1 MRLEAAKVNITVN
14 QKSITAVFNDN
25 KVNNE
30 LLITFNA
37 IIDEELKKENPDFDI
52 IDECANAIN
61 EIHNEQS
68 IVPAVRLILTKK
80 QVMKYCRHRAHSN
93 NTMKTI
99 VAACMV
105 LIIAGATAYN
115 TSPAFAQ
122 NVKSFFAT
130 VISTLQNA
138 SADTQNDNSKVLSI
152 YASLP
157 DTAKK
162 VVRSV
167 DDVDVSQIKIIAVTS
182 DAEYSVSPSKCKI
195 TKTIE
200 HTDKGSFVVVAVSY
214 EGCACT
220 IAFEMEG

>member
-1 MRLEAAKVNITVN
+1 MNITVN

-52 IDECANAIN
+52 IDECAEAIN
-61 EIHNEQS
+61 EIYNEQN
-68 IVPAVRLILTKK
+68 IVPAIRLMLTKK
-80 QVMKYCRHRAHSN
+80 QVMKYCRHKAHGN

-105 LIIAGATAYN
+105 LIIGGATAYN
-115 TSPAFAQ
+115 TSPALAQ
-122 NVKSFFAT
+122 SVKSFFAT

-138 SADTQNDNSKVLSI
+138 SEDTQNDNSKVLSI

-157 DTAKK
+157 DTAKRT
-162 VVRSV
+162 VRGV
-167 DDVDVSQIKIIAVTS
+167 DDVDISQIKITAVTN

-195 TKTIE
+195 TKTVE
-200 HTDKGSFVVVAVSY
+200 HTDKGSFVVVAISY

-220 IAFEMEG
+220 IAFELEV

>member
-1 MRLEAAKVNITVN
+1 MNITVN

-37 IIDEELKKENPDFDI
+37 IIDDELEKENPDFDI
-52 IDECANAIN
+52 IDECAEAIN
-61 EIHNEQS
+61 EIYNEQN
-68 IVPAVRLILTKK
+68 IVPAIRLMLTKK
-80 QVMKYCRHRAHSN
+80 QVMKYCKHKAHGN

-105 LIIAGATAYN
+105 LIIGGATAYN

-138 SADTQNDNSKVLSI
+138 SEDTQNDNSNVLSI

-157 DTAKK
+157 DTAKRT
-162 VVRSV
+162 VRGV
-167 DDVDVSQIKIIAVTS
+167 DDVDISQIKISAVTN

-200 HTDKGSFVVVAVSY
+200 HTDKGSFVVVAISY

-220 IAFEMEG
+220 IAFELEV

>member
-1 MRLEAAKVNITVN
+1 MNITVN

-37 IIDEELKKENPDFDI
+37 IIDEELKRENPDFDI
-52 IDECANAIN
+52 IDECAEAIN
-61 EIHNEQS
+61 EIYNEQN
-68 IVPAVRLILTKK
+68 IVPAIRLMLTKK
-80 QVMKYCRHRAHSN
+80 QVMKYCRHKAHGN

-105 LIIAGATAYN
+105 LIIGGATAYN

-138 SADTQNDNSKVLSI
+138 SEDTQNDNSKVLSI

-157 DTAKK
+157 DASKRT
-162 VVRSV
+162 VRGV
-167 DDVDVSQIKIIAVTS
+167 DDVDISQIKITAVTN
-182 DAEYSVSPSKCKI
+182 DTEYSVSPSKCKI
-195 TKTIE
+195 TKTVE
-200 HTDKGSFVVVAVSY
+200 HTDKGSFVVVAISY

-220 IAFEMEG
+220 IAFELEV

>member
-1 MRLEAAKVNITVN
+1 MNITVN

-37 IIDEELKKENPDFDI
+37 IIDEELERENPDFDI
-52 IDECANAIN
+52 IDECAEAIN
-61 EIHNEQS
+61 EIYNEQN
-68 IVPAVRLILTKK
+68 IVPAIRLMLTKK
-80 QVMKYCRHRAHSN
+80 QVMKYCRHKAHGN

-105 LIIAGATAYN
+105 LIIGGATAYN

-138 SADTQNDNSKVLSI
+138 SEDTQNDNSKVLSI

-157 DTAKK
+157 DASKRA
-162 VVRSV
+162 VRGV
-167 DDVDVSQIKIIAVTS
+167 DDVDISQIKITAVTN

-200 HTDKGSFVVVAVSY
+200 HTDKGSFVVVAISY

-220 IAFEMEG
+220 IAFELEV

>member
-1 MRLEAAKVNITVN
+1 MNITVN

-52 IDECANAIN
+52 IDECANSIN
-61 EIHNEQS
+61 EIYNEQS

-130 VISTLQNA
+130 VISTLQNT

-167 DDVDVSQIKIIAVTS
+167 DDVDVSQIKIIAITS

-200 HTDKGSFVVVAVSY
+200 HTDKGSFVVVAISY

>member
-1 MRLEAAKVNITVN
+1 MNITVN

-30 LLITFNA
+30 LLITFNT
-37 IIDEELKKENPDFDI
+37 IIDEELKKENPYFDI

-61 EIHNEQS
+61 EIYNEQS

-138 SADTQNDNSKVLSI
+138 SADTQNDSSKVLSI

-182 DAEYSVSPSKCKI
+182 NAEYSVSPSKCKI

>member
-1 MRLEAAKVNITVN
+1 MNITVN

-30 LLITFNA
+30 LLITFNT

-61 EIHNEQS
+61 EIYNEQS

-138 SADTQNDNSKVLSI
+138 SADTQIPLIV
-152 YASLP
+152 
-157 DTAKK
+157 
-162 VVRSV
+162 
-167 DDVDVSQIKIIAVTS
+167 
-182 DAEYSVSPSKCKI
+182 
-195 TKTIE
+195 
-200 HTDKGSFVVVAVSY
+200 
-214 EGCACT
+214 
-220 IAFEMEG
+220 

>member
-1 MRLEAAKVNITVN
+1 MNITVN
-14 QKSITAVFNDN
+14 QKSITAVFNDD

-37 IIDEELKKENPDFDI
+37 IIDEELEKENPDFDI
-52 IDECANAIN
+52 IDECAEAIN
-61 EIHNEQS
+61 EIYNEQN
-68 IVPAVRLILTKK
+68 IVPAIKLMLTKK
-80 QVMKYCRHRAHSN
+80 QVMKYCKHKAHGN

-105 LIIAGATAYN
+105 MIIGGATAYN

-138 SADTQNDNSKVLSI
+138 SEDTQNDNSKVLSI

-157 DTAKK
+157 DASKRT
-162 VVRSV
+162 VRGV
-167 DDVDVSQIKIIAVTS
+167 DDVDISQIKITAVTNE
-182 DAEYSVSPSKCKI
+182 AEYSVSPSKCKF

-200 HTDKGSFVVVAVSY
+200 HTDKGSFVVVAISY

-220 IAFEMEG
+220 IAFELEV

>member
-1 MRLEAAKVNITVN
+1 MNITVN

>member
-1 MRLEAAKVNITVN
+1 MNITVN

-37 IIDEELKKENPDFDI
+37 IIDEELEKENPDFDI
-52 IDECANAIN
+52 IDECAEAIN
-61 EIHNEQS
+61 EIYNEQN
-68 IVPAVRLILTKK
+68 IVPAIKLMLTKK
-80 QVMKYCRHRAHSN
+80 QVMKYCKHKAHGN

-105 LIIAGATAYN
+105 LIIGGATAYN

-138 SADTQNDNSKVLSI
+138 SEDTQNDNSKVLSI

-157 DTAKK
+157 DTAKRT
-162 VVRSV
+162 VRGV
-167 DDVDVSQIKIIAVTS
+167 DDVDISQIKITAVTN

-200 HTDKGSFVVVAVSY
+200 HTDKGSFVVVAISY

>member
-1 MRLEAAKVNITVN
+1 MNITVN

-37 IIDEELKKENPDFDI
+37 IIDEELEKENPDFDI
-52 IDECANAIN
+52 IDECAEAIN
-61 EIHNEQS
+61 EIYNEQN
-68 IVPAVRLILTKK
+68 IVPAIRLMLTKK
-80 QVMKYCRHRAHSN
+80 QVMKYCRHKAHGN

-105 LIIAGATAYN
+105 LIIGGATAYN
-115 TSPAFAQ
+115 TSPALAQ
-122 NVKSFFAT
+122 SVKSFFAT

-138 SADTQNDNSKVLSI
+138 SEDTQNDNSKVLSI

-157 DTAKK
+157 DTAKRT
-162 VVRSV
+162 VRGV
-167 DDVDVSQIKIIAVTS
+167 DDVDISQIKITAVTN

-195 TKTIE
+195 TKTVE
-200 HTDKGSFVVVAVSY
+200 HTDKGSFVVVAISY

-220 IAFEMEG
+220 IAFELEV